1 MRIRRGLGILLLLG
15 VSLWAGPPKGPVPLA
30 IAAAADLRGSLE
42 ELAETFQKVNPA
54 VRIQVSYG
62 ASGGLAAQIEQGAP
76 FDLFLSADLGYPERL
91 VQAGLTTQ
99 EGVSRYATGELILWV
114 RKELARK
121 EGLQVLTNPAIK
133 RIALANPR
141 LAPYGRA
148 GEEALKKSGLYGA
161 VQARLIFAEN
171 VTQAAQYLST
181 GAAEAGLI
189 SRSQARQQ
197 TLRETGW
204 VWPVPQEFYTPLQQ
218 GAVVLARTTYPNE
231 ARAFLAYLLG
241 PSGQAIL
248 ARNGFGKP

>member
-1 MRIRRGLGILLLLG
+1 MRIRRGLAALLLLG
-15 VSLWAGPPKGPVPLA
+15 ASLWAAPPAVAIPLA

-42 ELAETFQKVNPA
+42 ELAEAFRKTHPA
-54 VRIQVSYG
+54 VLVQVSYG
-62 ASGGLAAQIEQGAP
+62 ASGGLTAQIEQGAP
-76 FDLFLSADLGYPERL
+76 FDIFLSADMGYPKRL
-91 VQAGLTTQ
+91 VQAGLATQ
-99 EGVSRYATGELILWV
+99 EGVSGFATGELVLWV
-114 RKELARK
+114 RKEVAGK

-148 GEEALKKSGLYGA
+148 GAEALRKSGCYGA
-161 VQARLIFAEN
+161 VQARLVFAEN
-171 VTQAAQYLST
+171 VAQAAQYLWT

-197 TLRETGW
+197 TLKAAGW
-204 VWPVPQEFYTPLQQ
+204 VWPVPQELYAPLQQ
-218 GAVVLARTTYPNE
+218 GAVVLARSTYPYE
-231 ARAFLAYLLG
+231 ARAFLDYLLS